1 MKRPTNL
8 LILCSDELRGDC
20 LGCMGNPDLKT
31 PHIDALAQR
40 GMLFRKHFA
49 TFPKCVPSRI
59 SLVTGRYTH
68 TDGYRTI
75 TQHMPPG
82 TPNLLDRLKER
93 GYETALFGKNHCW
106 DPDSLR
112 ELFDHLPSSD
122 NEYREIA
129 KRMAKEDARE
139 DPPGGLDATQMAD
152 RLDYL
157 GKATLHHR
165 DEIKTEQAIEFLERG
180 RDRERPFF
188 LQVNIEAPHPMYATE
203 EPWFSMYDRKAIQR
217 FPSELPEGAPY
228 CLVKQREV
236 RSGMDVPEEML
247 AEMQAVY
254 YGMVSRVD
262 DQMGR
267 ILEALDRS
275 GERENTL
282 ILFWSDHGDYA
293 SQYGLPEKWD
303 TSFADCLEHVPCI
316 LAGPGVPEGKE
327 TEELSDHSDLAPT
340 LLELLGLDPLPGV
353 HGHSMTPLFEGRPI
367 RDAVF
372 ADGGHEDEMH
382 GRFNHRMLGKE
393 GKGTRTRF
401 GVEFRP
407 GAGKQAT
414 YQQFPDT
421 MARAKMVRTKK
432 WKLVV
437 RLRGGNE
444 LYDMENDRW
453 EMVNLYGKD
462 GYARVI
468 QELQQ
473 KLLEWCLQTDT
484 DRPYQENVGA

>member
-1 MKRPTNL
+1 MERRPNL

-20 LGCMGNPDLKT
+20 LGCMGNPDIRT
-31 PHIDALAQR
+31 PHVDALARR

-49 TFPKCVPSRI
+49 TFPKCVPSRV

-82 TPNLLDRLKER
+82 EVNLLTRVREA

-106 DPDSLR
+106 DPGSLEDLFEHLAHR
-112 ELFDHLPSSD
+112 EP
-122 NEYREIA
+122 YPAI
-129 KRMAKEDARE
+129 KERLQCAERRE
-139 DPPGGLDATQMAD
+139 DPPDGWDKTEMAN

-157 GKATLHHR
+157 GDANLHHK
-165 DEIKTEQAIEFLERG
+165 DEIKAAHAIAFLENRS
-180 RDRERPFF
+180 DRSRPFF
-188 LQVNIEAPHPMYATE
+188 MQVNIEAPHPMYAAE
-203 EPWFSMYDRKAIQR
+203 EPWFSMYDRKAIER
-217 FPSELPEGAPY
+217 FPSALPENAPD
-228 CLVKQREV
+228 CMTKQREI
-236 RSGMDVPEEML
+236 RSGNDIPEGML

-275 GERENTL
+275 GERDNTL

-316 LAGPGVPEGKE
+316 LAGPGVPEGRE
-327 TEELSDHSDLAPT
+327 TMELTDHTDLAPT
-340 LLELLGLDPLPGV
+340 LLELLDLEPLPGV
-353 HGHSMTPLFEGRPI
+353 HGQSMRPLFEGGSI

-372 ADGGHEDEMH
+372 ADGGHEDEML
-382 GRFNHRMLGKE
+382 GRFNHRSLGRD
-393 GKGTRTRF
+393 GSTRKLRF
-401 GVEFRP
+401 GIEYRA
-407 GAGKQAT
+407 GAGKQET
-414 YQQFPDT
+414 YQRCPDT
-421 MARAKMVRTKK
+421 MARAKMVRTQR

-444 LYDMENDRW
+444 LYDMENDCW
-453 EMVNLYGKD
+453 ELKNLYGDPEYD
-462 GYARVI
+462 GVVM
-468 QELQQ
+468 ELQG
-473 KLLEWCLQTDT
+473 KLLEWCLRTDT
-484 DRPYQENVGA
+484 DRPYQERVGA